1 MKTCANLCDVRNP
14 NLIDFSPSTF
24 HEDALVI
31 GETAPPPFPLARS
44 PPHNFVNLKMVAV
57 MNISLA
63 AKVVKAPKVR
73 VKNGCIRNSS
83 RVTGDARRLYVS
95 LRRAEPRRKA
105 PRAL

>member
-1 MKTCANLCDVRNP
+1 MREPLRCEESKPYRFFAFHFSRGRSRDRRNRP
-14 NLIDFSPSTF
+14 
-24 HEDALVI
+24 
-31 GETAPPPFPLARS
+31 PPPFPLARS
-44 PPHNFVNLKMVAV
+44 PPHNFVNLKMAAV